1 MLAITPIRILLV
13 YGAKRLDGILSFG
26 QSVFDE
32 MQQRANKLPP
42 AQRQA
47 ALDAMKRDRA
57 RIEQEVL
64 ARLKQEKEFSDAF
77 SRAFWLAFWA
87 IALPLGCWFFS
98 TR

>member
-1 MLAITPIRILLV
+1 VLAITPIRILLV

-32 MQQRANKLPP
+32 MQQRANKFPP

-57 RIEQEVL
+57 RIGQEVL

-87 IALPLGCWFFS
+87 IALPLVCWFFS

>member
-1 MLAITPIRILLV
+1 VLAITPIRILLV
-13 YGAKRLDGILSFG
+13 YGAKRLDGIMSFG

-32 MQQRANKLPP
+32 MQQRANQFPP

>member
-32 MQQRANKLPP
+32 MQQRANQLPP

>member
-13 YGAKRLDGILSFG
+13 YGAKRLDGIMSLG

-32 MQQRANKLPP
+32 MQQRANKFPP

-87 IALPLGCWFFS
+87 IALPLGYWFFS

>member
-1 MLAITPIRILLV
+1 MCSSDL
-13 YGAKRLDGILSFG
+13 YGAKRLNGIMEFG
-26 QSVFDE
+26 QNVVDE
-32 MQQRANKLPP
+32 MQAQANQLPP

-57 RIEQEVL
+57 RIEQDVL
-64 ARLKQEKEFSDAF
+64 ARLKQEEEFSDAF

-87 IALPLGCWFFS
+87 IALPLGYWFFS

>member
-1 MLAITPIRILLV
+1 VLAITPIRILLV

-87 IALPLGCWFFS
+87 IALPLGYWFFS